1 MVDYIHA
8 GVFVPLIGPRDGHT
22 ERFSFSASSNP
33 SLRLKYWDDGAYVS
47 ELELMASIED
57 AKPVTTKETHNTTD
71 PNKEGLVAAVGDE
84 VSGKSK
90 KRKGDINTTLGTKK
104 VSLCS
109 FGDSSNLLRVGQT
122 APSHL
127 QFWSNRH
134 AELHDANGNKSNGDG
149 SNQTEAGKDV
159 TGTLTKDEGRQLSRS
174 YADPEKKCCY
184 LCSRQFKTE
193 TEVNKH
199 ERLSKLHMDNLNNED
214 LKIKAIAKLEK
225 AGLLSSSSENTEYRD
240 RAKER
245 RAVYK
250 QPKKTSVKASQPVES
265 KVVDENDVSSAPSKG
280 ASLLSKMGW
289 TEGKGLG
296 AQGTGMVAPIA
307 TDLYAQGVG
316 LGAEGGKLG
325 DASEEASRNTDSS
338 YSAFVER
345 TKEKV
350 KERYQ
355 QMS

>member
-1 MVDYIHA
+1 M
-8 GVFVPLIGPRDGHT
+8 
-22 ERFSFSASSNP
+22 
-33 SLRLKYWDDGAYVS
+33 
-47 ELELMASIED
+47 
-57 AKPVTTKETHNTTD
+57 
-71 PNKEGLVAAVGDE
+71 
-84 VSGKSK
+84 
-90 KRKGDINTTLGTKK
+90 
-104 VSLCS
+104 
-109 FGDSSNLLRVGQT
+109 
-122 APSHL
+122 
-127 QFWSNRH
+127 
-134 AELHDANGNKSNGDG
+134 HDANGNKSNGDG
-149 SNQTEAGKDV
+149 SRQSEAGKDT
-159 TGTLTKDEGRQLSRS
+159 TGTSTIEEEKQPYRS

-184 LCSRQFKTE
+184 LCSRQFKSE
-193 TEVNKH
+193 VEVNKH

-214 LKIKAIAKLEK
+214 LKAKAVAKLEK
-225 AGLLSSSSENTEYRD
+225 AGLLSSSAESTEYRD

-245 RAVYK
+245 RAVYN

-265 KVVDENDVSSAPSKG
+265 KVVDESEGPLAPSKG

-345 TKEKV
+345 TKDKV